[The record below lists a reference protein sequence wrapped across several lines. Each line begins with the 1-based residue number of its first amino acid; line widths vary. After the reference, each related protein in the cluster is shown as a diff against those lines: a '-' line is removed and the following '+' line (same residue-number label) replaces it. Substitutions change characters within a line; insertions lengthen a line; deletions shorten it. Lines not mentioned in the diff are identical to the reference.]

1 MAIIAFVAV
10 VVVVV
15 GTVVLAGEC
24 VGVGGQVGV
33 VLVEIVLTVLVGLEV
48 LFGTWVDSHGC
59 AKEDGDMEAFKR
71 RRATELGFYRAR
83 ALCGSGRGCG
93 FFAAGFFHFYARV

>member
-1 MAIIAFVAV
+1 MAIITFVAV

-15 GTVVLAGEC
+15 GTVVMAGEC
-24 VGVGGQVGV
+24 VGVGGKVGV
-33 VLVEIVLTVLVGLEV
+33 VLVEIVLTVLVGLEI

-71 RRATELGFYRAR
+71 RRATELGV
-83 ALCGSGRGCG
+83 LQGSSFVWFG
-93 FFAAGFFHFYARV
+93 AGL